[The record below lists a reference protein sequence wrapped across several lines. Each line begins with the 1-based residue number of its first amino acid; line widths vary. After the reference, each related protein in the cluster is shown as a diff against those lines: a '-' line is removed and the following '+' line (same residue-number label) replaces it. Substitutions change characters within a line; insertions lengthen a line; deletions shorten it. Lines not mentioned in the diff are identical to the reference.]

1 MEDLFVIDLFQFI
14 QTPSCFSTDDGGRC
28 FRVSGNCESSS
39 SLWETSVESL
49 KKSAGGW
56 SVLKTFED
64 KVMALAQT
72 YSGKKKRHTRKVE
85 MIMQDNGKI
94 LSVSHSHG
102 GRKHDFRIRK
112 EETPLP
118 LNTEKYVDLGYQG
131 LQKIT
136 SKVTLP
142 FKRKKGQRLT
152 KEQKQHNRKLA
163 SFRMKIEHK
172 FREIK
177 IFKIMSETYRNFGKK
192 HHLRFNIIAG
202 IINMKHGF

>member
-1 MEDLFVIDLFQFI
+1 
-14 QTPSCFSTDDGGRC
+14 
-28 FRVSGNCESSS
+28 
-39 SLWETSVESL
+39 
-49 KKSAGGW
+49 
-56 SVLKTFED
+56 
-64 KVMALAQT
+64 
-72 YSGKKKRHTRKVE
+72 
-85 MIMQDNGKI
+85 MIMQGNGKI
-94 LSVSHSHG
+94 MSVSHSHG
-102 GRKHDFRIRK
+102 RRKHDFRIRK
-112 EETPLP
+112 EEPPLP

-177 IFKIMSETYRNFGKK
+177 IFKIMSETYRNFGRK
-192 HHLRFNIIAG
+192 HHLRFNS
-202 IINMKHGF
+202 INMKHGF

>member
-1 MEDLFVIDLFQFI
+1 
-14 QTPSCFSTDDGGRC
+14 
-28 FRVSGNCESSS
+28 
-39 SLWETSVESL
+39 
-49 KKSAGGW
+49 
-56 SVLKTFED
+56 
-64 KVMALAQT
+64 
-72 YSGKKKRHTRKVE
+72 
-85 MIMQDNGKI
+85 MQDNGKI

-102 GRKHDFRIRK
+102 RRKHDFRIRK
-112 EETPLP
+112 EEPPLP

-142 FKRKKGQRLT
+142 FKRKKGQRLS

-177 IFKIMSETYRNFGKK
+177 IFKIMSETYRNFGRK
-192 HHLRFNIIAG
+192 HHLRFNSIAG